1 MPYYTCII
9 QGDINIDSP
18 LLGISLNNQMSFS
31 GSLPKVERASSNKA
45 KQGSNLSVEEDQLP
59 VSAWLNISV
68 NAIHSNEQK
77 QNIFL

>member
-1 MPYYTCII
+1 
-9 QGDINIDSP
+9 
-18 LLGISLNNQMSFS
+18 MSFS